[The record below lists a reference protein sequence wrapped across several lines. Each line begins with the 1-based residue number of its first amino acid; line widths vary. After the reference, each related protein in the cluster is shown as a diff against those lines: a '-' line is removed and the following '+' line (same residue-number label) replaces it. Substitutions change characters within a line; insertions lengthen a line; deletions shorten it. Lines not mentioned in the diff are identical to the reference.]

1 MASTLLQ
8 KGITRETLIG
18 IYITGT
24 IKTWGQVVGRP
35 DITDE
40 IHVYTRSDS
49 CGAGDTWGKY
59 LGKAQDNLLGIGVL
73 GDPGIIDAVIKDP
86 LWISYNNLAYA
97 FDTSTG
103 ALIPGSIVL
112 PIDRNENGKA
122 DADEAYRTKSEA
134 ISAINTGKYPSP
146 PARLLYLAT
155 KGKPSG
161 AVKELLQWIL
171 MDGQKYVSES
181 GYIELTS
188 DLLKTSQEK
197 LN

>member
-1 MASTLLQ
+1 
-8 KGITRETLIG
+8 LIG
-18 IYITGT
+18 IYVTGT

-49 CGAGDTWGKY
+49 CGAGDTWAKY
-59 LGKAQDNLLGIGVL
+59 LGKAQDNLLGIGVS
-73 GDPGIIDAVIKDP
+73 GDPGILDAVIKDP
-86 LWISYNNLAYA
+86 LGISYNNLAYA

-112 PIDRNENGKA
+112 PIDKNGNGKA
-122 DADEAYRTKSEA
+122 DVDETYQTKSQA
-134 ISAINTGKYPSP
+134 IAAINSGKYPSP
-146 PARLLYLAT
+146 PARQLYLTT

-161 AVKELLQWIL
+161 SIKEFLQWIVTG
-171 MDGQKYVSES
+171 GQKYVSES
-181 GYIELTS
+181 GYIELSS
-188 DLLKTSQEK
+188 DLLKTSQQK